1 MLTQEEK
8 DEIINAAVEKAMLIL
23 PEVVGNLIV
32 NHVALHKMNKKFYE
46 TYPEFKD
53 KKDVVQSVVEM
64 VEGKNP
70 LLDYSEILEKAAP
83 EIRTRLGLT
92 SGMNMNNA
100 QASINKDFSKID
112 LSGNGEI

>member
-8 DEIINAAVEKAMLIL
+8 DEIINAAVEKAMLML
-23 PEVVGNLIV
+23 PDVIGNLIV
-32 NHVALHKMNKKFYE
+32 NHVALHKLNKKFYE
-46 TYPEFKD
+46 TYPEFRD

-70 LLDYSEILEKAAP
+70 LLDYSEILEIAVP
-83 EIRTRLGLT
+83 EIRSRMGLT
-92 SGMNMNNA
+92 KGLNVVKA
-100 QASINKDFSKID
+100 EVEIKRDFSKVD